1 MPTNTFLRLP
11 DDKKERVLQAAI
23 EEFAVRN
30 LAEAKL
36 LHISKNAGISKGS
49 IYQYFASK
57 EDLYV
62 FIIEHCRQKRA
73 EYTQASSALYK
84 KAPFFDF
91 FEELYIRDTEY
102 LLLNPTHLEVGKQ
115 MYSSSDPVS
124 KNLVLSQQMKYR
136 DRFLVGIEFDKT
148 YGIIDPKVN
157 SALLAELCTYLLTN
171 FLFVKTPS
179 LHLSVHNVKEH
190 CQNTLFIIKN
200 GALLK

>member
-1 MPTNTFLRLP
+1 MPTNTFLRLS
-11 DDKKERVLQAAI
+11 DDKKERVIQAAAK
-23 EEFAVRN
+23 EFSVRN
-30 LAEAKL
+30 FAEAKL
-36 LHISKNAGISKGS
+36 LHISKDADISKGS
-49 IYQYFASK
+49 IYQYFSSK

-62 FIIEHCRQKRA
+62 FIIEHFRQKRA
-73 EYTQASSALYK
+73 EYVQSASDLYK
-84 KAPFFDF
+84 KTPFFDF

-102 LLLNPTHLEVGKQ
+102 LLLNPSHLEVGRQ
-115 MYSSSDPVS
+115 MYSCSSQVS

-157 SALLAELCTYLLTN
+157 SALLAELCTYLLTS

-179 LHLSVHNVKEH
+179 LQISVHNVKEH